1 MHAQAMQHIN
11 DKSMDGLT
19 YESLLQKL
27 LMKDEQIAYH
37 DHLTFVAL
45 QRLSDS
51 GAPVAG
57 PEGEP
62 KSLSGRA
69 VLTNK
74 RLLLLSSQPTY
85 SSKFEPVLVAPDG
98 RASQYSLTYEA
109 IESAWFEPLLLQDMR
124 TLKFTVKEGVTAQNT
139 VYAEEIP
146 PPCCNALC
154 GMCLCMC
161 PAKTNWHRNAVSE
174 SVQNER
180 VVYLGS
186 TIPPRHQELIV
197 YK

>member
-1 MHAQAMQHIN
+1 MRHIN

-37 DHLTFVAL
+37 DHLTFIAL

-51 GAPVAG
+51 GSPVAG

-85 SSKFEPVLVAPDG
+85 SSKFEPVLAAFG
-98 RASQYSLTYEA
+98 CTAAQRQEQRRATA
-109 IESAWFEPLLLQDMR
+109 GAG
-124 TLKFTVKEGVTAQNT
+124 TV
-139 VYAEEIP
+139 
-146 PPCCNALC
+146 
-154 GMCLCMC
+154 
-161 PAKTNWHRNAVSE
+161 
-174 SVQNER
+174 
-180 VVYLGS
+180 
-186 TIPPRHQELIV
+186 
-197 YK
+197 